1 MLHVVPSTQVFDVMN
16 DQEVIDKAAE
26 HCTDAEAAATA
37 VVRTAFQRGSEDNLT
52 ALVIQFGWLAHRAGG
67 VLDAWKEQE
76 AQRRKEAEELVE
88 EIDMF
93 A

>member
-1 MLHVVPSTQVFDVMN
+1 MN

-52 ALVIQFGWLAHRAGG
+52 ALVIQFGWLVHRAAG
-67 VLDAWKEQE
+67 VLEAWKAQE

-88 EIDMF
+88 DIDMF